1 MNTLPSPTLPDDV
14 IDAELQ
20 MRLGRNLLV
29 FQRIEANLKRL
40 MSSNRLE
47 FHVPLETG
55 LESIDMDSLIGKINR
70 RAKERQEQ
78 TLGPLRHAYLAEI
91 LGIESTTNQTAR
103 NDVASFSLDVRIELP
118 ESEKAEL
125 DECFNTLVKDRNKM
139 AHDLLPRLGKGEP
152 ENLASTR
159 QWLDQ
164 VHQRSTRLLRILREQ
179 MHGLSAARTA
189 AIDSL
194 QSEDFWRLLE
204 SNAPVSH

>member
-14 IDAELQ
+14 IDADLQ

-47 FHVPLETG
+47 FHIPLEAG
-55 LESIDMDSLIGKINR
+55 LESIDMDALIGKINR
-70 RAKERQEQ
+70 MAKERQEQ

-91 LGIESTTNQTAR
+91 LGIESTAHQTTR
-103 NDVASFSLDVRIELP
+103 NDVASVSLDVRMEVP

-125 DECFNTLVKDRNKM
+125 FECFNTLVKDRNEM
-139 AHDLLPRLGKGEP
+139 THNLLPRLGKGEP
-152 ENLASTR
+152 ENLTSTR
-159 QWLDQ
+159 QWLDR
-164 VHQRSTRLLRILREQ
+164 VHQRSSRLLRILREQ

-194 QSEDFWRLLE
+194 QSEDVWRLLE
-204 SNAPVSH
+204 SNMPASH